1 MSFLKAIAALLALL
15 GGNAL
20 IKHAKRR
27 VRRGKHW
34 STDEF

>member
-1 MSFLKAIAALLALL
+1 MSLIKAIGALLALL

-27 VRRGKHW
+27 VRRGKHY

>member
-1 MSFLKAIAALLALL
+1 MSFLKAIGALLALL

-27 VRRGKHW
+27 IRRGSHY